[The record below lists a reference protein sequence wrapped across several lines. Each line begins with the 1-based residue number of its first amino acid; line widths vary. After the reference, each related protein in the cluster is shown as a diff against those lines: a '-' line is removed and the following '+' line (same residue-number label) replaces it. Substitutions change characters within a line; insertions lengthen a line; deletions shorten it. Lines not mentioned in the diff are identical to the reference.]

1 MKLGL
6 EGKRAVVLGASKGIG
21 RAIAGALAEE
31 GCRVVLASRSRE
43 SAEKAAQSI
52 GRGARGYACDTGQ
65 LDQVDALFEQ
75 ASRDLGDIDIVL
87 LNSGGPPAGPARG
100 VSSETWQRW
109 FNAMFVGL
117 VRMADHALPGMIE
130 RRWGRIVNVISSG
143 VIQPIPNLGI
153 SNTIRPALVG
163 WAKSV
168 SNEVAAHGVT
178 VNSIAPGRI
187 ETERLGEL
195 DAANAK
201 RQGRSVEEVARE
213 SKARIPMGRYG
224 TVDEFAAAAVF
235 LMSDAAS
242 YITGSIIRV
251 DGGQISS
258 I

>member
-6 EGKRAVVLGASKGIG
+6 DGKRAVVLGASKGIG
-21 RAIAGALAEE
+21 RGIANALAQE
-31 GCRVVLASRSRE
+31 GARVVLASRSRE
-43 SAEKAAQSI
+43 SAEEAAQSI
-52 GRGARGYACDTGQ
+52 GREAKGYACDTGQ

-75 ASRDLGDIDIVL
+75 ATRDLGGVDIVL
-87 LNSGGPPAGPARG
+87 LNSGGPPAGPAAG

-153 SNTIRPALVG
+153 SNTIRPALIG

>member
-6 EGKRAVVLGASKGIG
+6 DGKRAVVLGASKGIG
-21 RAIAGALAEE
+21 RGIANALAQE
-31 GCRVVLASRSRE
+31 GARVVLASRSRE
-43 SAEKAAQSI
+43 SAEEAAQSI
-52 GRGARGYACDTGQ
+52 GREAKGYACDTGQ

-75 ASRDLGDIDIVL
+75 ATRDLGSVDIVL
-87 LNSGGPPAGPARG
+87 LNSGGPPAGPAAG

>member
-6 EGKRAVVLGASKGIG
+6 DGKRAVVLGASKGIG
-21 RAIAGALAEE
+21 RGIANALAQE
-31 GCRVVLASRSRE
+31 GARVVLASRSRE
-43 SAEKAAQSI
+43 SAEEAAQSI
-52 GRGARGYACDTGQ
+52 GREAKGYACDTGQ

-242 YITGSIIRV
+242 YITGSIIRA

>member
-6 EGKRAVVLGASKGIG
+6 EGKRAVALGASKGIG

-201 RQGRSVEEVARE
+201 RQGRSVEEVGRE

-242 YITGSIIRV
+242 YITGSIVRV